1 MASVKEFVYC
11 LIISPPFGSDL
22 QPAQRIA
29 PNVADREQASS
40 KVWSTRPPSF
50 IASWHRYIV
59 STRVLNI
66 KNLVLSAYI
75 RDVGTEKGG
84 EMKDYK
90 EFKSIH
96 VDLEKG
102 IYLLNGEPMKY
113 VTEMNLMLDG
123 ERWSLGINKY
133 EWFKESSRRY
143 PSSIARAIRDT
154 GASIRGQE

>member
-1 MASVKEFVYC
+1 MCS
-11 LIISPPFGSDL
+11 
-22 QPAQRIA
+22 
-29 PNVADREQASS
+29 NS
-40 KVWSTRPPSF
+40 KD
-50 IASWHRYIV
+50 
-59 STRVLNI
+59 
-66 KNLVLSAYI
+66 LVLSAYI

-123 ERWSLGINKY
+123 ERWSLRINKY
-133 EWFKESSRRY
+133 EWFEEGSRRT
-143 PSSIARAIRDT
+143 PSSISRAIRDT
-154 GASIRGQE
+154 GASIRGKE

>member
-1 MASVKEFVYC
+1 M
-11 LIISPPFGSDL
+11 
-22 QPAQRIA
+22 
-29 PNVADREQASS
+29 
-40 KVWSTRPPSF
+40 
-50 IASWHRYIV
+50 RYQN
-59 STRVLNI
+59 S
-66 KNLVLSAYI
+66 KNLVLSTYI
-75 RDVGTEKGG
+75 RDVETEKGG
-84 EMKDYK
+84 RMKDYK